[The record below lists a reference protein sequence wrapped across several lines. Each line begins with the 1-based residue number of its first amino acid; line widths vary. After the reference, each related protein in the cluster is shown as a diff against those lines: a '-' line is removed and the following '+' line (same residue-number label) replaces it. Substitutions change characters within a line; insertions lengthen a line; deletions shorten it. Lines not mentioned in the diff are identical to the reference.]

1 MLTALQLMGSEMFK
15 NKFFKHYEDSK
26 GVYGEIQARDNP
38 IFYELEAVPT
48 NYPPPK
54 QIRSMITRNDDWE
67 LQVDKLMDTMLV
79 PVFSRRKGRLDF
91 GLPFFITLT
100 KEEQKDYNT
109 ILTRVCE
116 RYQSQTTLVLL
127 EDRESSC
134 NTSSC
139 ETPDEVVVESEDDSI
154 NDGKRLS
161 ENDGEEGYVDV
172 QMVDVEEAEKVTR
185 HKYPKDILDSL
196 NTLFTMKIG
205 IKHSQDRSLPTN
217 WSDIIVNSELASRI
231 VRPTATTRPLRK
243 SYQHGQ
249 TISDE
254 SEEDYDNEGE
264 EKLANA
270 PETQDSEDELT
281 QVDDQVN
288 HSFNTTGN
296 LGELSPE
303 QFYGQKINNKKSKL
317 HREFIQEDVP
327 NTSPL
332 NPQPEEEQPPLLRL
346 GEAIVCEWE
355 EDKYDLIFGG
365 ASRNDNRGYSLW
377 EFNDMQFFHDEE
389 LMAKRRMRENRR
401 KRGIHLEDCLSEF
414 SKDEILSETDPWYCP
429 RCKEFRRAHKK
440 FELWKSP
447 DVLVIHLKRFS
458 SSRIS
463 RDKIDALIDFPV
475 EGLDLSDRVGHKEEG
490 KGFMYDLFAVD
501 NHYGGLGG
509 GHYTAYAKNFED
521 GKWYSFDGEYDINA
535 SLVVLDSLLNTYH

>member
-1 MLTALQLMGSEMFK
+1 MLTGLQLMGSEMFK

-26 GVYGEIQARDNP
+26 GVCGEIQARDNP
-38 IFYELEAVPT
+38 IFYELEAIPT
-48 NYPPPK
+48 NYPPPR
-54 QIRSMITRNDDWE
+54 RSMITRNDDWE

-91 GLPFFITLT
+91 GFPFFITLA
-100 KEEQKDYNT
+100 KEELKDYDT
-109 ILTRVCE
+109 ILAKVCE
-116 RYQSQTTLVLL
+116 RYQSQTTMPLF
-127 EDRESSC
+127 EDRGSSC
-134 NTSSC
+134 NSSSC
-139 ETPDEVVVESEDDSI
+139 ETPDEVVVDSEDDSI

-172 QMVDVEEAEKVTR
+172 RMVDVEEAEKVKR
-185 HKYPKDILDSL
+185 HKYSKSALDSL

-205 IKHSQDRSLPTN
+205 VKHQDRSLPTN
-217 WSDIIVNSELASRI
+217 WGDLIELASRI
-231 VRPTATTRPLRK
+231 MRPMSTVKPLRK
-243 SYQHGQ
+243 PYHSTRFGP
-249 TISDE
+249 ISDE

-264 EKLANA
+264 EKPANA
-270 PETQDSEDELT
+270 LETQDSGDEST

-288 HSFNTTGN
+288 ISFTNEGN
-296 LGELSPE
+296 HGESSPE
-303 QFYGQKINNKKSKL
+303 EFYGKRTNNKKSKL
-317 HREFIQEDVP
+317 YREPIQENVP
-327 NTSPL
+327 NTPP
-332 NPQPEEEQPPLLRL
+332 PQQEQSPLLRL

-365 ASRNDNRGYSLW
+365 GSRNESRGYPLW
-377 EFNDMQFFHDEE
+377 EFNEMQFFHDEE
-389 LMAKRRMRENRR
+389 LLAKRRMRENRR

-447 DVLVIHLKRFS
+447 DILVIHLKRFS

-521 GKWYSFDGEYDINA
+521 GKWYTFDGEYDKRLA
-535 SLVVLDSLLNTYH
+535 SCSGLITEYMS